1 MKVCGEAGR
10 CKVTGR
16 GGRVS
21 VSPTRRWGVGYI
33 MTSLRNLAAGLA
45 ISMMVGAAPALSQEQ
60 APSYSET
67 IAGLSQASGLFT
79 LHVDDGD
86 GRILAELTP
95 QDDGSLGR
103 MIYTAWLASG
113 LGSNPVGLD
122 RGLGTE
128 SQILRF
134 FRVNDRVFAEF
145 ENNRY
150 QAIGADTDERRAT
163 EQSFARSIV
172 WSSAIIAEQNG
183 RVLVDLSGFLT
194 RDPVGTVAQLSAAGQ
209 GSFSVDSDRSAALTG
224 SVRAFPLNVEIDALL
239 TLQSSEPGPEVR
251 AVTPAAHSVT
261 LTIHHSF
268 AALPEAGYQTREA
281 DDRSGAITT
290 EIYDMAAPLDAPV
303 RRYLAVRHRLE
314 RVDPTAASGPVVE
327 PIIYYVERGTPPLI
341 RNALIEGASWWSDAF
356 AAAGFE
362 DAFRVELLPEGA
374 DPLDLRYNIIQW
386 VHRQT
391 RGWSYGGAVI
401 DPRTGEILKG
411 HVILGSQRI
420 RQDRIIFEGL
430 LGTAHTGTGA
440 ADDPLE
446 LALSRIRQLSA
457 HEVGHTI
464 GLMHNFAA
472 SANDRASV
480 MDYPV
485 PRVSLDAAGDID
497 VSDAYARGIA
507 AWDRAAISWLY
518 AQYADPA
525 DEAAG
530 QEAILARAR
539 ADGLL
544 YITDQHARGNEAAH
558 PLANLWD
565 DGSDPVQALDDIMAV
580 RAVALAQFGPQALA
594 AGQPASELRAV
605 FSPIYLYH
613 RYQAEAA
620 AKTLGGVYFEYELN
634 GASVRGL
641 SPASGEDQRRA
652 LRALIATLD
661 PAVLDISDTLLS
673 QLAPSPYVDY
683 DAAATRE
690 MFSSSQYPAF
700 SRSDAAAAAARI
712 SLQAMLSPARL
723 ARIADQSARDPAQL
737 SAGEMLGAMETA
749 IFSAPRGEA
758 ARLTPLRSAVE
769 SEYVAQ
775 LLAVTASGPR
785 SAASQARARLEA
797 LAAELPGGRG
807 AAAGPRE
814 DRLGLARQIEAGLA
828 RIDRGDEI
836 GGFETEIPPGSPIGA
851 DTCWHCDST
860 GLLGLDR

>member
-1 MKVCGEAGR
+1 
-10 CKVTGR
+10 
-16 GGRVS
+16 
-21 VSPTRRWGVGYI
+21 
-33 MTSLRNLAAGLA
+33 MTSLRTLAIGLA
-45 ISMMVGAAPALSQEQ
+45 ILLLVPALPAAAQDTP
-60 APSYSET
+60 ARYTET
-67 IAGLSQASGLFT
+67 IAGLDQRSGLFT
-79 LHVDDGD
+79 LHVDEGD
-86 GRILAELTP
+86 GRILAELAP
-95 QDDGSLGR
+95 QDDGSHGR

-113 LGSNPVGLD
+113 VGSNPVGLD
-122 RGLGTE
+122 RGLGSNSE
-128 SQILRF
+128 ILRF

-150 QAIGADTDERRAT
+150 QAIGAEADERRAT
-163 EQSFARSIV
+163 EQSFARSII
-172 WSSAIIAEQNG
+172 WSGEIVAERDG
-183 RVLVDLSGFLT
+183 HVLVDLSGFLT
-194 RDPVGTVAQLSAAGQ
+194 RDPVGTVAQLAAAGQ
-209 GSFSVDSDRSAALTG
+209 GSFSIDADRSAALTG

-239 TLQSSEPGPEVR
+239 TLQSSEPGSEVR
-251 AVTPAAHSVT
+251 AVTPSANSVT
-261 LTIHHSF
+261 LTVHHSF
-268 AALPEAGYQTREA
+268 AALPEPGYQTRES

-314 RVDPTAASGPVVE
+314 RIDPAASSGPVVE

-341 RNALIEGASWWSDAF
+341 RAALIEGANWWSDAF

-420 RQDRIIFEGL
+420 RQDRLIFEGL
-430 LGTAHTGTGA
+430 LGTAQTGTGA

-446 LALSRIRQLSA
+446 LALARIRQLSA

-480 MDYPV
+480 MDYPAPLV
-485 PRVSLDAAGDID
+485 VLDASGGFD
-497 VSDAYARGIA
+497 VSQAYARGIA
-507 AWDRAAISWLY
+507 AWDLTAISWLY

-525 DEAAG
+525 DEAEA
-530 QEAILARAR
+530 QEAILERAR
-539 ADGLL
+539 TDGLL
-544 YITDQHARGNEAAH
+544 YITDQHARGNNAAH

-565 DGSDPVQALDDIMAV
+565 NGSDPVQALTDIMAV
-580 RAVALAQFGPQALA
+580 RAAALEQFGPQALA
-594 AGQPASELRAV
+594 PGQPASELRAV

-613 RYQAEAA
+613 RYQVEAA
-620 AKTLGGVYFEYELN
+620 AKTLGGVYFDYELN
-634 GASVRGL
+634 GPSVRGL
-641 SPASGEDQRRA
+641 SAASAEDQRRA

-661 PAVLDISDTLLS
+661 PTVLDISDTVLA

-712 SLQAMLSPARL
+712 TLQAMLSPARL
-723 ARIADQSARDPAQL
+723 ARIGDQHSRDPEQL
-737 SAGEMLGAMETA
+737 SATDFLEAVETS
-749 IFSAPRGEA
+749 IFTPRRGEGS
-758 ARLTPLRSAVE
+758 RLTPLRSAVE
-769 SEYVAQ
+769 SEYIAQ
-775 LLAVTASGPR
+775 LLAVTAGGPR
-785 SAASQARARLEA
+785 EAASLARARLEA
-797 LAAELPGGRG
+797 LAESLPTGRA
-807 AAAGPRE
+807 AAAGPRA

-828 RIDRGDEI
+828 RIDRGEDV
-836 GGFETEIPPGSPIGA
+836 GGFATEIPPGSPIGA
-851 DTCWHCDST
+851 DSCWHCDSA
-860 GLLGLDR
+860 GLLGLEP

>member
-1 MKVCGEAGR
+1 MA
-10 CKVTGR
+10 
-16 GGRVS
+16 
-21 VSPTRRWGVGYI
+21 I
-33 MTSLRNLAAGLA
+33 MRNLAAGLA
-45 ISMMVGAAPALSQEQ
+45 IMAMMAGSPAPAQD
-60 APSYSET
+60 APASYTET
-67 IAGLSQASGLFT
+67 IAGLDHRTGLFT
-79 LHVDDGD
+79 LHVDDHD

-103 MIYTAWLASG
+103 VIYTAWLASG

-122 RGLGTE
+122 RGLGTD

-150 QAIGADTDERRAT
+150 QAMGAEADERQAT

-172 WSSAIIAEQNG
+172 WSGGIVAERNG
-183 RVLVDLSGFLT
+183 HVLVDLSGFLT
-194 RDPVGTVAQLSAAGQ
+194 RDPVGTVAQLAAAEQ
-209 GSFSVDSDRSAALTG
+209 GSFSIDETRSAALTG

-239 TLQSSEPGPEVR
+239 TLQSSEPGSEVR
-251 AVTPAAHSVT
+251 AVTPAANSVT

-268 AALPEAGYQTREA
+268 AALPEPGYQTREA
-281 DDRSGAITT
+281 DARSGAIAT

-314 RVDPTAASGPVVE
+314 RVDPAAASGPVVE
-327 PIIYYVERGTPPLI
+327 PIVYYVERGTPPII
-341 RNALIEGASWWSDAF
+341 RDALIEGASWWSDAF

-374 DPLDLRYNIIQW
+374 DPLDLRYNVIQW

-401 DPRTGEILKG
+401 DPRTGEIIKG

-430 LGTAHTGTGA
+430 LGTAQTGSGEA
-440 ADDPLE
+440 ADPLE
-446 LALSRIRQLSA
+446 LALARIRQLAA

-472 SANDRASV
+472 STNDRASV

-485 PRVSLDAAGDID
+485 PRVSLDAEGNFD
-497 VSDAYARGIA
+497 VSDAYARGTA
-507 AWDRAAISWLY
+507 AWDRVAIHWLY
-518 AQYADPA
+518 AQYANPA
-525 DEAAG
+525 GEAEA
-530 QEAILARAR
+530 QDAILARAH

-544 YITDQHARGNEAAH
+544 YITDQHARGNNSAH

-565 DGSDPVQALDDIMAV
+565 DGSDPIQALDDIMAV
-580 RAVALAQFGPQALA
+580 RAVALARFGPQALA
-594 AGQPASELRAV
+594 PGLPASELRAV

-613 RYQAEAA
+613 RYQVEAA
-620 AKTLGGVYFEYELN
+620 AKTLGGVYFRYELN
-634 GASVRGL
+634 GASTRGL
-641 SPASGEDQRRA
+641 SRANAADQRRA
-652 LRALIATLD
+652 LQALIATLD
-661 PAVLDISDTLLS
+661 PAALDISDTTLS
-673 QLAPSPYVDY
+673 QMTPSPYVDY

-690 MFSSSQYPAF
+690 MFASSQYPAF
-700 SRSDAAAAAARI
+700 SRSDAAAAAAQI
-712 SLQAMLSPARL
+712 TLQAMLSPARL

-737 SAGEMLGAMETA
+737 SAIEMLDAVESA
-749 IFSAPRGEA
+749 IFTAPRGEA

-769 SEYVAQ
+769 GEYVAQ

-785 SAASQARARLEA
+785 STASLARSRLEA
-797 LAAELPGGRG
+797 LAAALPTGRA

-828 RIDRGDEI
+828 RIDRGEEV

-851 DTCWHCDST
+851 DSCWHCDSAS
-860 GLLGLDR
+860 LLGAGQ

>member
-1 MKVCGEAGR
+1 
-10 CKVTGR
+10 
-16 GGRVS
+16 
-21 VSPTRRWGVGYI
+21 
-33 MTSLRNLAAGLA
+33 MTNLRNLAAGLA
-45 ISMMVGAAPALSQEQ
+45 FALAATGSLAWAQDEPV
-60 APSYSET
+60 SYAET
-67 IAGLSQASGLFT
+67 IAGLDQRTGLFNVY
-79 LHVDDGD
+79 VDDGD

-122 RGLGTE
+122 RGLGTDSE
-128 SQILRF
+128 ILRF

-145 ENNRY
+145 ENYRY
-150 QAIGADTDERRAT
+150 EAIGADAPERQAT

-172 WSSAIIAEQNG
+172 WSGEIVAEQNG

-194 RDPVGTVAQLSAAGQ
+194 RDPVGTVAQLDAAGQ
-209 GSFSVDSDRSAALTG
+209 GSFSIDSDRSAALTG
-224 SVRAFPLNVEIDALL
+224 SVHAFPLNVEIDALL
-239 TLQSSEPGPEVR
+239 TLQSSEPGSEVR
-251 AVTPAAHSVT
+251 AVTPSANSVT

-281 DDRSGAITT
+281 DDRAGAIST

-303 RRYLAVRHRLE
+303 RRHLAIRHRLE
-314 RVDPTAASGPVVE
+314 RIDPAAASGPVVE
-327 PIIYYVERGTPPLI
+327 PIVYYVERGTPPVI
-341 RNALIEGASWWSDAF
+341 RDALIEGAGWWADAF
-356 AAAGFE
+356 SDAGFE

-430 LGTAHTGTGA
+430 LGTAHTGTGE

-446 LALSRIRQLSA
+446 LALARIRQLAA
-457 HEVGHTI
+457 HEVGHTL

-480 MDYPV
+480 MDYPA
-485 PRVSLDAAGDID
+485 PRVSVDASGAFD
-497 VSDAYARGIA
+497 VSQAYARGTA
-507 AWDRAAISWLY
+507 AWDRTAISWLY

-525 DEAAG
+525 AEAEG
-530 QEAILARAR
+530 QEAILARAH
-539 ADGLL
+539 AVGLL
-544 YITDQHARGNEAAH
+544 YITDMHARGNDAAH

-565 DGSDPVQALDDIMAV
+565 DGSDPAQALIDIMAV
-580 RAVALAQFGPQALA
+580 RAQALANFGPQALA
-594 AGQPASELRAV
+594 SGQPASDLRAV

-613 RYQAEAA
+613 RYQVEAA

-634 GASVRGL
+634 GPSVRGL
-641 SPASGEDQRRA
+641 RPAGAAEQMRA
-652 LRALIATLD
+652 LRVLVNTLD
-661 PAVLDISDTLLS
+661 PAVLDIPETVLS
-673 QLAPSPYVDY
+673 QLMPSPSGDY

-712 SLQAMLSPARL
+712 TLEAMLSPARL
-723 ARIADQSARDPAQL
+723 ARMTDQHSRDPEQL
-737 SAGEMLGAMETA
+737 SAADLLSVVEGSVFTTA
-749 IFSAPRGEA
+749 RGEA
-758 ARLTPLRSAVE
+758 SRLAPLRTAIE
-769 SEYVAQ
+769 GEYIAQ
-775 LLAVTASGPR
+775 LLSVTASGPR
-785 SAASQARARLEA
+785 SSANLARAHLEA
-797 LAAELPGGRG
+797 LAAALPTGRS
-807 AAAGPRE
+807 ATAGSRE
-814 DRLGLARQIEAGLA
+814 DRIGLARQIEAGLA
-828 RIDRGDEI
+828 RIDRGEDV
-836 GGFETEIPPGSPIGA
+836 GGFEAEIPPGSPIGA
-851 DTCWHCDST
+851 DSCWHCDSA
-860 GLLGLDR
+860 GLLGLGR

>member
-1 MKVCGEAGR
+1 
-10 CKVTGR
+10 
-16 GGRVS
+16 
-21 VSPTRRWGVGYI
+21 
-33 MTSLRNLAAGLA
+33 MTSLRKLAASLA
-45 ISMMVGAAPALSQEQ
+45 ILMTVSGAPALSQEDTPGY
-60 APSYSET
+60 AES

-79 LHVDDGD
+79 LHVDHAD
-86 GRILAELTP
+86 GRILAELTT

-122 RGLGTE
+122 RGLGADSE
-128 SQILRF
+128 ILRF

-150 QAIGADTDERRAT
+150 RAIGAEADERQAT

-172 WSSAIIAEQNG
+172 WSGEIVAEQDG
-183 RVLVDLSGFLT
+183 RVLVDLAGFLT
-194 RDPVGTVAQLSAAGQ
+194 RDPVGTIAQLAAAEQ
-209 GSFSVDSDRSAALTG
+209 GSFSIDADRSAALTD

-239 TLQSSEPGPEVR
+239 TLTSSDPGSEVR
-251 AVTPAAHSVT
+251 AVTPAADSVT
-261 LTIHHSF
+261 LTVHHSF
-268 AALPEAGYQTREA
+268 AALPEPGYEIREA

-314 RVDPTAASGPVVE
+314 RVDPAAASGPVVE

-341 RNALIEGASWWSDAF
+341 RDALIDGANWWSDAF

-391 RGWSYGGAVI
+391 RGWSYGGAVT

-430 LGTAHTGTGA
+430 LGTAQTGSGGA
-440 ADDPLE
+440 EDPLE
-446 LALSRIRQLSA
+446 LALARIRQLSA

-485 PRVSLDAAGDID
+485 PLVLLDANGGID
-497 VSDAYARGIA
+497 VSDAYSRGIA

-530 QEAILARAR
+530 QEAILAGAR

-544 YITDQHARGNEAAH
+544 FISDQHARGNDSGH

-565 DGSDPVQALDDIMAV
+565 NGSDPIQTLDDIMAV
-580 RAVALAQFGPQALA
+580 RATALANFGPQALA
-594 AGQPASELRAV
+594 PGLPASELRAV

-613 RYQAEAA
+613 RYQVEAA
-620 AKTLGGVYFEYELN
+620 AKTLGGVYFEYTLN
-634 GASVRGL
+634 GAGVGGL
-641 SPASGEDQRRA
+641 SPATAEDQRRA
-652 LRALIATLD
+652 LQALIATLD
-661 PAVLDISDTLLS
+661 PAVLDISDTTLS
-673 QLAPSPYVDY
+673 QLTPSPYVDY

-690 MFSSSQYPAF
+690 MFASSQYPAF

-712 SLQAMLSPARL
+712 TLQAMLSPARL
-723 ARIADQSARDPAQL
+723 ARMADQSARDSTQL
-737 SAGEMLGAMETA
+737 SAVDTLNALEMALFM
-749 IFSAPRGEA
+749 APRGEA
-758 ARLTPLRSAVE
+758 SRLSPLRSAVE
-769 SEYVAQ
+769 SEYIAQ
-775 LLAVTASGPR
+775 LLAVTANGPR
-785 SAASQARARLEA
+785 SVANLARSRLET
-797 LAAELPGGRG
+797 LAAGLPSNR
-807 AAAGPRE
+807 AAPAGPRE

-828 RIDRGDEI
+828 RIDRGEEV

-851 DTCWHCDST
+851 DSCWHCDSA
-860 GLLGLDR
+860 GILGLGQ

>member
-1 MKVCGEAGR
+1 
-10 CKVTGR
+10 
-16 GGRVS
+16 
-21 VSPTRRWGVGYI
+21 
-33 MTSLRNLAAGLA
+33 MTNLRNLAAGLA
-45 ISMMVGAAPALSQEQ
+45 FALAATGSLAWAQDEPV
-60 APSYSET
+60 SYAET
-67 IAGLSQASGLFT
+67 IAGLDQRTGLFSVY
-79 LHVDDGD
+79 VDNAD

-122 RGLGTE
+122 RGLGTDSE
-128 SQILRF
+128 ILRF

-145 ENNRY
+145 ENYRY
-150 QAIGADTDERRAT
+150 EAIGAGAAERQAT

-172 WSSAIIAEQNG
+172 WSGVIVAEQNG
-183 RVLVDLSGFLT
+183 KVLVDLSSFLT
-194 RDPVGTVAQLSAAGQ
+194 RDPVGTVAQLAASGQ
-209 GSFSVDSDRSAALTG
+209 GSFSIDGDRSAAMTG
-224 SVRAFPLNVEIDALL
+224 SVHAFPLNVEIDALL
-239 TLQSSEPGPEVR
+239 TLQSSEPGSEVR
-251 AVTPAAHSVT
+251 AVTPSGNSVT

-281 DDRSGAITT
+281 DDRAGAIST

-303 RRYLAVRHRLE
+303 RRHLAIRHRLE
-314 RVDPTAASGPVVE
+314 RVDPAAASGPVVE
-327 PIIYYVERGTPPLI
+327 PIVYYVERGTPPVI
-341 RNALIEGASWWSDAF
+341 RNALIEGASWWGDAF
-356 AAAGFE
+356 ADAGFE
-362 DAFRVELLPEGA
+362 NAFRVELLPEGA

-430 LGTAHTGTGA
+430 LGTAHTGTGE
-440 ADDPLE
+440 ADNPLE
-446 LALSRIRQLSA
+446 LALARIRQLAA
-457 HEVGHTI
+457 HEVGHTL

-480 MDYPV
+480 MDYPA
-485 PRVSLDAAGDID
+485 PRVSVDASGAFD
-497 VSDAYARGIA
+497 VSQAYARGTA
-507 AWDRAAISWLY
+507 AWDRAAIHWLY

-525 DEAAG
+525 AEAGG
-530 QEAILARAR
+530 QEAILARAH

-544 YITDQHARGNEAAH
+544 YITDMHARGNDAAH
-558 PLANLWD
+558 PLASLWD
-565 DGSDPVQALDDIMAV
+565 DGSDPAQALTDIMAV
-580 RAVALAQFGPQALA
+580 RAQALANFGPQALA
-594 AGQPASELRAV
+594 SGQPASDLRAV

-613 RYQAEAA
+613 RYQVEAA

-634 GASVRGL
+634 GPSVRGL
-641 SPASGEDQRRA
+641 RPAGAAEQMRA
-652 LRALIATLD
+652 LNVLLSTLD
-661 PAVLDISDTLLS
+661 PAALDIPETVLA
-673 QLAPSPYVDY
+673 QLMPSPSGDY

-712 SLQAMLSPARL
+712 TLQAMLSPARL
-723 ARIADQSARDPAQL
+723 ARMSDQHSRDLEQLPAADLL
-737 SAGEMLGAMETA
+737 SQVETSVFTTA
-749 IFSAPRGEA
+749 RGEA
-758 ARLTPLRSAVE
+758 SRLAPLRSAIE
-769 SEYVAQ
+769 GEYIAQ

-785 SAASQARARLEA
+785 SSANLARAHLEA
-797 LAAELPGGRG
+797 LAAALPTGRS

-814 DRLGLARQIEAGLA
+814 DRIGLARQIEAGLA
-828 RIDRGDEI
+828 RIDRGEEV

-851 DTCWHCDST
+851 DSCWHCDSA
-860 GLLGLDR
+860 GLLGLGR

>member
-1 MKVCGEAGR
+1 
-10 CKVTGR
+10 
-16 GGRVS
+16 
-21 VSPTRRWGVGYI
+21 
-33 MTSLRNLAAGLA
+33 MTNLRNLAVGLA
-45 ISMMVGAAPALSQEQ
+45 AMLITASGVPALSQDD
-60 APSYSET
+60 APGYSET

-79 LHVDDGD
+79 LHVDHAD

-103 MIYTAWLASG
+103 VIYTAWLASG

-122 RGLGTE
+122 RGLGTDSE
-128 SQILRF
+128 ILRF

-150 QAIGADTDERRAT
+150 RAIGAEADERQAT
-163 EQSFARSIV
+163 EQSFARSII
-172 WSSAIIAEQNG
+172 WSGEIVAEQEG

-194 RDPVGTVAQLSAAGQ
+194 RDPVGTIAQLEAAEQ
-209 GSFSVDSDRSAALTG
+209 GSFSIDADRSAALTG

-239 TLQSSEPGPEVR
+239 TLQSSEPGSEVR

-268 AALPEAGYQTREA
+268 AALPEAGYQTRAA
-281 DDRSGAITT
+281 DDRSGAIST

-314 RVDPTAASGPVVE
+314 RVDPAAASGPVVE

-341 RNALIEGASWWSDAF
+341 RDALIEGATWWADAF

-374 DPLDLRYNIIQW
+374 DPLDMRYNIIQW

-391 RGWSYGGAVI
+391 RGWSYGGAVT

-430 LGTAHTGTGA
+430 LGTAQTGSGNA
-440 ADDPLE
+440 EDPLE
-446 LALSRIRQLSA
+446 LALARIRQLSA

-485 PRVSLDAAGDID
+485 PLVSLDASGGID
-497 VSDAYARGIA
+497 VSDAYSRGIA

-530 QEAILARAR
+530 QEAILAGAR

-544 YITDQHARGNEAAH
+544 FISDRHARGNDSGH

-565 DGSDPVQALDDIMAV
+565 NGSDPIETLDDIMAV
-580 RAVALAQFGPQALA
+580 RATALANFGPQALA
-594 AGQPASELRAV
+594 PGLPASELRAV

-613 RYQAEAA
+613 RYQVEAA
-620 AKTLGGVYFEYELN
+620 AKTLGGVYFEYTLN
-634 GASVRGL
+634 GAGVGGL
-641 SPASGEDQRRA
+641 SPATAVDQRRA
-652 LRALIATLD
+652 LRALTATLD
-661 PAVLDISDTLLS
+661 PAVLDIRDTTLSLLT
-673 QLAPSPYVDY
+673 PSPYVDY

-690 MFSSSQYPAF
+690 MFASSQYPAF

-712 SLQAMLSPARL
+712 TLQAMLSPARL
-723 ARIADQSARDPAQL
+723 ARIAEQSSRDPGQL
-737 SAGEMLGAMETA
+737 STGEMLEAMERA
-749 IFSAPRGEA
+749 IFIAPRDEA
-758 ARLTPLRSAVE
+758 ARLTPLRNAVQG
-769 SEYVAQ
+769 EYVAQ

-785 SAASQARARLEA
+785 AAASQARARLETLATA
-797 LAAELPGGRG
+797 LPSGRTV
-807 AAAGPRE
+807 AAGPRE

-828 RIDRGDEI
+828 RIDRGEDV

-851 DTCWHCDST
+851 DSCWHCDSA
-860 GLLGLDR
+860 GILGLGQ

>member
-1 MKVCGEAGR
+1 M
-10 CKVTGR
+10 
-16 GGRVS
+16 
-21 VSPTRRWGVGYI
+21 GYI
-33 MTSLRNLAAGLA
+33 MTSLRNLAAGLVVLITSA
-45 ISMMVGAAPALSQEQ
+45 GALSQDPV
-60 APSYSET
+60 PSYSEST
-67 IAGLSQASGLFT
+67 AGLSQASGLLT
-79 LHVDDGD
+79 LHVDHRD

-122 RGLGTE
+122 RGLGTDSE
-128 SQILRF
+128 ILRF

-150 QAIGADTDERRAT
+150 RAIGAEADERQAT

-172 WSSAIIAEQNG
+172 WSGEIVAEQDG
-183 RVLVDLSGFLT
+183 RVLVDLAGFLT
-194 RDPVGTVAQLSAAGQ
+194 RDPVGTIGQLAAAEQ
-209 GSFSVDSDRSAALTG
+209 GSFSIDADRSAALTE

-239 TLQSSEPGPEVR
+239 TLTSNDPGSEVR

-261 LTIHHSF
+261 LTVHHSF
-268 AALPEAGYQTREA
+268 AALPGPGYEIREA
-281 DDRSGAITT
+281 DDRAGAITT

-341 RNALIEGASWWSDAF
+341 RDALIDGANWWSDAF

-430 LGTAHTGTGA
+430 LGTDQTGSGSA
-440 ADDPLE
+440 SDPLE
-446 LALSRIRQLSA
+446 LALARIRQLSA

-485 PRVSLDAAGDID
+485 PLVSLDADGNID
-497 VSDAYARGIA
+497 VSNAYSQGIA

-525 DEAAG
+525 TEADG
-530 QEAILARAR
+530 QEAILAAAR

-544 YITDQHARGNEAAH
+544 FISDRHARGNDSGH

-565 DGSDPVQALDDIMAV
+565 NGSDPIQTLDEIMAV
-580 RAVALAQFGPQALA
+580 RAAALANFGPHALA
-594 AGQPASELRAV
+594 PGLPASELRAV

-613 RYQAEAA
+613 RYQVEAA
-620 AKTLGGVYFEYELN
+620 AKTLGGVYFEYALN
-634 GASVRGL
+634 GSGVEGL
-641 SPASGEDQRRA
+641 SPAPASDQRRA
-652 LRALIATLD
+652 LNALTATLD
-661 PAVLDISDTLLS
+661 PAVLDINDTTLS
-673 QLAPSPYVDY
+673 QLTPSPYVDY

-690 MFSSSQYPAF
+690 IFASSQYPAF

-712 SLQAMLSPARL
+712 TLQAMLSPARL
-723 ARIADQSARDPAQL
+723 ARIGEQSARDPDQL
-737 SAGEMLGAMETA
+737 APGEVLETLERA
-749 IFSAPRGEA
+749 IFTAPRDEA
-758 ARLTPLRSAVE
+758 ARLVPLRGAIQG
-769 SEYVAQ
+769 EYVAQ
-775 LLAVTASGPR
+775 LLAVTANGPR
-785 SAASQARARLEA
+785 AASSQARARLEA
-797 LAAELPGGRG
+797 LAAALPSGR
-807 AAAGPRE
+807 ATAAGPRE

-828 RIDRGDEI
+828 RIDRGEEV

-851 DTCWHCDST
+851 ATCWHCDSADI
-860 GLLGLDR
+860 LGLGQ

>member
-1 MKVCGEAGR
+1 M
-10 CKVTGR
+10 
-16 GGRVS
+16 
-21 VSPTRRWGVGYI
+21 GYI
-33 MTSLRNLAAGLA
+33 MTNLRNLTAGLA
-45 ISMMVGAAPALSQEQ
+45 ILMMAAGAPALSQDQ

-67 IAGLSQASGLFT
+67 IAGLSQTSGLFT

-150 QAIGADTDERRAT
+150 QALGAEANERQAT

-172 WSSAIIAEQNG
+172 WNSEIIAEQNG

-194 RDPVGTVAQLSAAGQ
+194 RDPVGTIAQLAAADQ
-209 GSFSVDSDRSAALTG
+209 GSFSIDGDRSAALTG

-251 AVTPAAHSVT
+251 AVTPAANSVT

-268 AALPEAGYQTREA
+268 AALPETGYQTREA

-314 RVDPTAASGPVVE
+314 RVDPSAASGPVVE
-327 PIIYYVERGTPPLI
+327 PIVYYVERGTPPII
-341 RNALIEGASWWSDAF
+341 RDALIEGASWWSDAF

-430 LGTAHTGTGA
+430 LGTANTGTGS

-446 LALSRIRQLSA
+446 LALARIRQLSA

-472 SANDRASV
+472 STNDRASV
-480 MDYPV
+480 MDYPA
-485 PRVSLDAAGDID
+485 PLVSLDADGAID
-497 VSDAYARGIA
+497 VSSAYARGIA
-507 AWDRAAISWLY
+507 AWDRTAISWLY

-525 DEAAG
+525 AEAGG

-544 YITDQHARGNEAAH
+544 YITDQHARGNNSAH

-565 DGSDPVQALDDIMAV
+565 NGSDPVQALIDIMAV
-580 RAVALAQFGPQALA
+580 RAVALANFGPQALA
-594 AGQPASELRAV
+594 PGQPASELRAV

-613 RYQAEAA
+613 RYQVEAA

-634 GASVRGL
+634 GAAVRGL
-641 SPASGEDQRRA
+641 SPATDQEQIRA
-652 LRALIATLD
+652 LRVLLATLD
-661 PAVLDISDTLLS
+661 PSVLDISDRQLS
-673 QLAPSPYVDY
+673 LLAPSPYVDY

-690 MFSSSQYPAF
+690 MFASSQYPAF

-712 SLQAMLSPARL
+712 TLQAMLSPARL
-723 ARIADQSARDPAQL
+723 ARMIDQHARQPAELPPADLLDVVEAR
-737 SAGEMLGAMETA
+737 
-749 IFSAPRGEA
+749 IFTPRRDESS
-758 ARLTPLRSAVE
+758 RLTPLRTAVQG
-769 SEYVAQ
+769 EYIAQ

-785 SAASQARARLEA
+785 SASSLARARLEA
-797 LAAELPGGRG
+797 LAATLPTGR
-807 AAAGPRE
+807 ANTAGPRE
-814 DRLGLARQIEAGLA
+814 DRLGLTRQIEVGLA
-828 RIDRGDEI
+828 RIDRGEEV

-851 DTCWHCDST
+851 DSCWHCDSA
-860 GLLGLDR
+860 GILGLEG